1 MRAGEPVRSAA
12 DLPVKVTLATFAGA
26 ESALFVGDLA
36 TVAAELERLRSS
48 A

>member
-12 DLPVKVTLATFAGA
+12 DLPVKVTLATLAGA
-26 ESALFVGDLA
+26 ESALFVGDVA
-36 TVAAELERLRSS
+36 TVATQLERLRSS